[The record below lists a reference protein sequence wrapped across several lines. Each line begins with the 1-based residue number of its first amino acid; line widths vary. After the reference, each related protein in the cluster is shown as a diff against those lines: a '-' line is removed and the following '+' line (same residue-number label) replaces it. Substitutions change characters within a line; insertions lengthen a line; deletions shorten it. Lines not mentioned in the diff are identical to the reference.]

1 MNDEINKDTSDLSLP
16 IRGIGSP
23 TTGVLSFIVAA
34 DENNLIGKDNQL
46 PWHLPSDM
54 KYFKNQTWGMTV
66 IMGRKSLESL
76 GEPLKGRKNIVV
88 TRNTDWRPVGAQ
100 VAHSIGE
107 AIELA
112 KGTGV
117 NEIYILGGAQI
128 FKEALPLVDRI
139 YLTRIH
145 HRFEGDA
152 FFPEL
157 PASEWK
163 MVKNHNCMADEKN
176 KYPHSFQVWERI

>member
-1 MNDEINKDTSDLSLP
+1 MI
-16 IRGIGSP
+16 
-23 TTGVLSFIVAA
+23 SFIVAV

-76 GEPLKGRKNIVV
+76 GKPLQGRQNIVV
-88 TRNTDWRPVGAQ
+88 TRNKDWKPEGAQ
-100 VAHSIGE
+100 VAHSIEE

-112 KGTGV
+112 KKTGV
-117 NEIYILGGAQI
+117 KEIFILGGAQV
-128 FKEALPLVDRI
+128 FKESLPLADRI

-145 HRFEGDA
+145 HKFEGDA
-152 FFPEL
+152 YFPEF
-157 PASEWK
+157 STDDWK
-163 MVKNHNCMADEKN
+163 LVKSNFRNADEKN
-176 KYPHSFQVWERI
+176 LYSHTFEVWERKEHD